1 MSLRKEEEE
10 MMTLRRTVLTGLT
23 LVMAALLAAP
33 PVVGAAQAA
42 PTQKVDLNTATVDQ
56 LTALPGIGATLAA
69 RIVEY
74 REKVGQFR
82 SADELL
88 NVKGIGEK
96 NFQKLEPWLT
106 VSEPPREASR

>member
-1 MSLRKEEEE
+1 

-23 LVMAALLAAP
+23 LVMAALLATT
-33 PVVGAAQAA
+33 PVVGAAQASPA
-42 PTQKVDLNTATVDQ
+42 QKVDLNTATVEQ

-74 REKVGQFR
+74 REKVGRFH
-82 SADELL
+82 SAEELM

-106 VSEPPREASR
+106 VSEPPRGGSK